1 MARIEEIDF
10 LGEKQ
15 SGVNV
20 SNTVGIGG
28 VNDKYDVMLI
38 QALFR
43 YIALQEEPA
52 AYGEY
57 DDFARWVLGVTSA
70 KDVPNATGVFDTLTA
85 NAVWGFQRRNELRL
99 LSVDGVIHPAD
110 YNGRVLKK
118 QYPLMTITLLHAEAL
133 GTITNIGKNY
143 IEGLRIIAPQ
153 LPI

>member
-10 LGEKQ
+10 LEQKGF
-15 SGVNV
+15 GANV
-20 SNTVGIGG
+20 SMTVGIGG
-28 VNDKYDVMLI
+28 VNEKFDVMLI

-43 YIALQEEPA
+43 YISLQEDPA

-57 DDFARWVLGVTSA
+57 DNFARNVLGVPSA
-70 KDVPNATGVFDTLTA
+70 KDVPEATGSFDGATA
-85 NAVWGFQRRNELRL
+85 NAIWSFQRRNALKL
-99 LSVDGVIHPAD
+99 LDLDGIIHPAD

-133 GTITNIGKNY
+133 GTSTNIGKNY